1 MKVFVTGGTGY
12 IGQAVALRLK
22 KAGHEV
28 LALVRSKDNA
38 PDLAK
43 AQIKL
48 VQGEMSN
55 PGGYAASA
63 YGCAAV
69 VHCASQMAEGG
80 VELDKRTLT
89 AARDLLRGQV
99 GATLVYTSGCW
110 VYGDTG
116 DTVSDETTEL
126 KPAKIVGWRP
136 AHEKLAL
143 EAAKDGIR
151 STVVRP
157 GIVYGGAKG
166 GIAAGFFD
174 SALKGGA
181 AQVIGDGRN
190 RWPMVHVDDLAEL
203 YVRLVERAPAGSIFN
218 ATDPSR
224 LTVKEIATA
233 SSRAAGKGGEVS
245 FVPVDQARAKM
256 GVFADAL
263 CLEQRLSSE
272 KAQNE
277 LDWRPR
283 HVDFTVEAEPLFAAW
298 KAGH

>member
-22 KAGHEV
+22 KAGHET
-28 LALVRSKDNA
+28 LALVRSKDKA
-38 PDLAK
+38 EGLAK
-43 AQIKL
+43 AGVKL
-48 VQGEMSN
+48 VQGELGN
-55 PGGYAASA
+55 PGGWAASA

-69 VHCASQMAEGG
+69 VHCALQDGEGG
-80 VELDKRTLT
+80 VDLDRRTVLS
-89 AARDLLRGQV
+89 ARDLLRGQV

-110 VYGDTG
+110 IYGDTA
-116 DTVSDETTEL
+116 DSVADENAEL
-126 KPAKIVGWRP
+126 KPAKISGWRP

-157 GIVYGGAKG
+157 GCVYGGGKG
-166 GIAAGFFD
+166 MVGELFA
-174 SALKGGA
+174 SAVKNGA

-190 RWPMVHVDDLAEL
+190 RWAMVHLDDLAEL

-218 ATDPSR
+218 AVDPSR
-224 LTVKEIATA
+224 LTVKDIAA
-233 SSRAAGKGGEVS
+233 AASRAAGKGGEVS
-245 FVPVDQARAKM
+245 FWPVDQARAKV
-256 GVFADAL
+256 GVYADAV
-263 CLEQRLSSE
+263 CLDQRLSAE

-283 HVDFTVEAEPLFAAW
+283 HVDFTAEAEALFQQW
-298 KAGH
+298 KAAQ